1 MKRFPENLVHTKAI
15 ASVILLIFVLLSI
28 VAHGQTNIPLATWRY
43 HLSYYDIRNVALGKE
58 KIFAAGASGM
68 LIFDR
73 TDKSITTYNKLNGLS
88 STGISFLKYDDE
100 TARLLI
106 AYEDGDLDILHQGVV
121 TNFNSLKNADV
132 IAEKRINH
140 ISIKGDVAYFS
151 TNYGVVLFD
160 LNLLEIKETW
170 RDLGPT
176 GGVLAINESAIAT
189 DSIYLATNNGVIAA
203 DLGDNLLDYRN
214 WKRYNTGTFAG
225 PIPSI
230 ATFQNHIYATGTT
243 GLYKYENGQW
253 TLKDFLQDKLIS
265 SLTGSADNLLLIAD
279 STLWALT
286 GSDELLEIGDDRI
299 SAPSMALQDKD
310 GTMWVADMMSGL
322 VSNEDGMFA
331 SYIPNGPSVSEA
343 FRMLFQDG
351 KLFVVAGGLSS
362 AGQPLGRRGDLN
374 VFENGAWTNVRQSVQ
389 DLTDVAFNENTFIS
403 TFGSGLVATNGESIT
418 NIWDESNSPL
428 VNSNAWN
435 STLTA
440 IEPSASGL
448 WVANYGG
455 TPSLHLLT
463 SDETWQSVAFNY
475 PNAQYPVDLSIDG
488 RENVWMRLQPSEGG
502 GVIAFDPIENISY
515 FKINVAGSGGLPNAR
530 VNCMTVDRDGY
541 TWVGTDAGVAY
552 FLSAKDDA
560 ISPIFEGQFLLR
572 SEKITAIHVDGGNR
586 KWIGTEKGVW
596 LFSPTGEALIY
607 NFTTENSPLLS
618 DHILDIEINDA
629 TGEVFFATDR
639 GIVSF
644 QGDATVAGPSFE
656 NSIRVFPN
664 PVTPAFNGVVG
675 ISGLANDAL
684 VKITDVTG
692 RLLWEA
698 RANGGMTSWNM
709 RDQKGNRAT
718 TGVYLIFAASADGAE
733 KMVGKIAVI
742 E

>member
-1 MKRFPENLVHTKAI
+1 MKRLPESFLHTNAI
-15 ASVILLIFVLLSI
+15 ASVVFLIFVLLSAA
-28 VAHGQTNIPLATWRY
+28 AHAQTNIPLATWRY
-43 HLSYYDIRNVALGKE
+43 HLSYHDIRNLASSNE
-58 KIFAAGASGM
+58 KIFAAGSSGM

-88 STGISFLKYDDE
+88 NTGISYLKYDHE

-106 AYEDGDLDILHQGVV
+106 AYEDGDLDILSEGVV
-121 TNFNSLKNADV
+121 ANFNSLKNAEINV
-132 IAEKRINH
+132 ERKINH

-170 RDLGPT
+170 RDLGLT

-189 DSIYLATNNGVIAA
+189 DSIYLATNNGVMAGN
-203 DLGDNLLDYRN
+203 LGDNLLDYRN
-214 WKRYNTGTFAG
+214 WKRYNTGNLAG
-225 PIPSI
+225 PIHSI
-230 ATFQNHIYATGTT
+230 ATFRNHIYATGTT
-243 GLYKYENGQW
+243 GLSEYENGQW
-253 TLKDFLQDKLIS
+253 TLKNFLQDKSIS
-265 SLTGSADNLLLIAD
+265 SLTGTADNLLLIAD

-286 GSDELLEIGDDRI
+286 ASDELVEIGDDRI
-299 SAPSMALQDKD
+299 SAPSMALQDND
-310 GTMWVADMMSGL
+310 GTIWVADKISGL
-322 VSNEDGMFA
+322 VSNEGGTFT
-331 SYIPNGPSVSEA
+331 SYIPNGPSASDV
-343 FRMLFQDG
+343 FRMSFYDG
-351 KLFVVAGGLSS
+351 KLFVVAGGFSS
-362 AGQPLGRRGDLN
+362 AGQPLNRKGDLN
-374 VFENGAWTNVRQSVQ
+374 IFEDGAWTNVRQSVQ
-389 DLTDVAFNENTFIS
+389 DLTDVAFIENTFIS
-403 TFGSGLVATNGESIT
+403 TFGSGLVAINGESII

-440 IEPSASGL
+440 IEPSTSGL

-455 TPSLHLLT
+455 TPSLHLLRP
-463 SDETWQSVAFNY
+463 DQTWQSVAFGY
-475 PNAQYPVDLSIDG
+475 ANAQNPVDLSIDG
-488 RENVWMRLQPSEGG
+488 RGNVWMRLQPSGG
-502 GVIAFDPIENISY
+502 GGMIAFEPIENKSY
-515 FKINVAGSGGLPNAR
+515 FKTNVAGSGGLPNAR

-541 TWVGTDAGVAY
+541 TWVGTDAGAAY

-586 KWIGTEKGVW
+586 KWIGTEQGVW
-596 LFSPTGEALIY
+596 LFSPTGESLVY
-607 NFTTENSPLLS
+607 NFTIENSPLLS
-618 DHILDIEINDA
+618 NHILDIEINNA

-644 QGDATVAGPSFE
+644 QGDATVAGPTFE

-664 PVTPAFNGVVG
+664 PVTPAFNGAVG

-709 RDQKGNRAT
+709 RDQKGNRAA